1 MIEVRK
7 GMSQITDALFAQIE
21 ELRRMKTE
29 VTQELH
35 RVYERL
41 KAVPSLASD
50 QLSFFQSLVEMLSF
64 MHLKMRTDNR
74 NSLIKSIS
82 EAHLTTNQRC
92 NDTDLSSDS
101 EIKEILVRI
110 CRVADEMTTCRY
122 SKETQSIIEDMGRL
136 LSLVMQHLSATS
148 PSRND
153 LTGKRKVLYDY
164 YYSELKTAVQSIK
177 NLENAKRVLIAAR
190 RVQVYNQG

>member
-7 GMSQITDALFAQIE
+7 GMSKITDALFAQIK

-35 RVYERL
+35 RVYKRL

-64 MHLKMRTDNR
+64 MHLKMRTDDR

-82 EAHLTTNQRC
+82 EAHLTTNQRY

-110 CRVADEMTTCRY
+110 CRVTDEMTTCRY
-122 SKETQSIIEDMGRL
+122 SKEAQSIIEDIGRL
-136 LSLVMQHLSATS
+136 LGLVMQHLSATS

-153 LTGKRKVLYDY
+153 LTGKRKVLYNY
-164 YYSELKTAVQSIK
+164 YYSELETAV
-177 NLENAKRVLIAAR
+177 
-190 RVQVYNQG
+190 